1 MQEEELNNTTNKT
14 QMEVSKEET
23 KTHEEV
29 TNINLTSQASYESK
43 LKFN

>member
-1 MQEEELNNTTNKT
+1 MQEEELNKT
-14 QMEVSKEET
+14 KMEVTISKEEIKT
-23 KTHEEV
+23 TTHEEL